1 MVWIDGMVDLAELVW
16 RFFWQLVDAAKLR
29 PALQFFDWIEEGLNV
44 LHGIFH
50 HAGTLLSLVV
60 QIIGLVFTG
69 PNLKG
74 AVTL

>member
-1 MVWIDGMVDLAELVW
+1 MVDFAELVGKLLC
-16 RFFWQLVDAAKLR
+16 QIVEADKLR
-29 PALQFFDWIEEGLNV
+29 KSLKFYDWIEEGLNG

-50 HAGTLLSLVV
+50 HAGTLLSPVV